1 MEPRMYRAEP
11 SLVMNAERSEPKLPL
26 CPSCAR
32 NMRLDFE
39 GRSVSAHCPMYVR
52 LNAGAA
58 ACLISKNMSCETQR
72 CVDLK

>member
-11 SLVMNAERSEPKLPL
+11 SLVMNAERSAPKLPL

-32 NMRLDFE
+32 N
-39 GRSVSAHCPMYVR
+39 VSAHCPTYVR

-72 CVDLK
+72 CVVLK